1 MRMRLSCRARARPI
15 YEERRSRLP
24 VPPAYTRI
32 DAQDRSEMSEEELKE
47 RPTPP
52 ARIDHE
58 FQEPIVEELPQRTP
72 APLRE
77 PIDAAQGDSS
87 ENKNGVDH

>member
-1 MRMRLSCRARARPI
+1 M
-15 YEERRSRLP
+15 
-24 VPPAYTRI
+24 T
-32 DAQDRSEMSEEELKE
+32 EEEPEE

-52 ARIDHE
+52 ARIGHE

-72 APLRE
+72 APPRE
-77 PIDAAQGDSS
+77 PIDAAQRDRS